1 MRLHPS
7 VYSPP
12 YPHPHKKGHVKGTHC
27 YYGSFNRFI
36 WDVESNTLIIWT
48 SVIQTFQLSGLFLW
62 SQFIYGHLWTDSQ
75 GNFETGLSFFLT
87 SCSPVKTDWGHYHKG
102 EVNHMSS
109 CLWIQFLLK
118 MTKIIAH
125 LNLVFITRKYS
136 FFLNLWTLYFRDY
149 FRWSHIVRIM
159 EVQP

>member
-12 YPHPHKKGHVKGTHC
+12 TPTPTKKAMLRVLIVTMDHLTGS
-27 YYGSFNRFI
+27 YGMWSQ
-36 WDVESNTLIIWT
+36 TLIIWT